1 MRAKEMMETDA
12 METEVVEVAWTR
24 RGGRSGAVAAETA
37 GAVN

>member
-12 METEVVEVAWTR
+12 METEAVRW
-24 RGGRSGAVAAETA
+24 RGQTWGRSGAVAAETA